1 MSHRNEIERRI
12 QRVLTIAGTSLI
24 FTALLVP
31 QALAQ
36 GETTEPSQRT
46 SERRDASGTETPSR
60 TTETR
65 NADGSRKTQV
75 IESRGMDGTYQ
86 TLLEREEQTV
96 QVDSQTTRTVV
107 KEYGR
112 NPDGSRSLLRQTEQ
126 ETRTLSDGRERT
138 TSNISR
144 PDVNGRMQ
152 AVERAVEESRKTGEN
167 TREINKR
174 TLAPDVNGNFQEVER
189 VHKVERR
196 SEDGTG
202 EVTSTS
208 SRPDVNGRWGTA
220 EVRKESMAKSDDGS
234 EQTDEQVFRRDIN
247 DRESL
252 RERKV
257 TRKFK
262 DASGQEQQV
271 EESYSKANAG
281 SAVVEGDRVPLA
293 ERRSTIT
300 TTRAD
305 GSQRVEQRVE
315 RPDGGNPSFGVRVTG
330 QSVGTVSKDANSKQ
344 GHHTFSLQGG
354 NGGRN
359 NTVTVDFGEKK

>member
-1 MSHRNEIERRI
+1 
-12 QRVLTIAGTSLI
+12 
-24 FTALLVP
+24 
-31 QALAQ
+31 
-36 GETTEPSQRT
+36 
-46 SERRDASGTETPSR
+46 
-60 TTETR
+60 
-65 NADGSRKTQV
+65 
-75 IESRGMDGTYQ
+75 
-86 TLLEREEQTV
+86 
-96 QVDSQTTRTVV
+96 
-107 KEYGR
+107 
-112 NPDGSRSLLRQTEQ
+112 
-126 ETRTLSDGRERT
+126 
-138 TSNISR
+138 
-144 PDVNGRMQ
+144 MQ

-167 TREINKR
+167 TRETNKR

-189 VHKVERR
+189 VQKVERH

-208 SRPDVNGRWGTA
+208 SRPDANGRWGTS
-220 EVRKESMAKSDDGS
+220 EVRKQKLEKSEDGS

-281 SAVVEGDRVPLA
+281 SGVVEGDRLPLA
-293 ERRSTIT
+293 ERKSSVT

-305 GSQRVEQRVE
+305 GSQRVQQRVE
-315 RPDGGNPSFGVRVTG
+315 RTDAGNPSFGVRVTG
-330 QSVGTVSKDANSKQ
+330 QSVGSVSKDANGKHGQQTVSMQ
-344 GHHTFSLQGG
+344 DG
-354 NGGRN
+354 NGALN